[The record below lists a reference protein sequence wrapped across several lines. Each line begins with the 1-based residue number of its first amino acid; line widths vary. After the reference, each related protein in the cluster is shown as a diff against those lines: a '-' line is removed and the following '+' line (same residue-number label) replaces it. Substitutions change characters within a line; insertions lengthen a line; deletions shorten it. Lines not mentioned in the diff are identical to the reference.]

1 MLSKYSLYPTL
12 VEKITQEKD
21 EFIDAILWLIFLS
34 NGNRTIEQIAKRLK
48 ISKYK
53 LMEFYKIL
61 QDKE

>member
-1 MLSKYSLYPTL
+1 MN
-12 VEKITQEKD
+12 
-21 EFIDAILWLIFLS
+21 FIDTILWLIFLS

-61 QDKE
+61 QDKKIIKRI